1 MARQQNEQPTH
12 HSWRLLLAP
21 TRESLLPPRAAK
33 NKLRNKKEG
42 PPRHSGD
49 DSDVSPGPQGDTVGF
64 THWARP
70 PFLWVTASHPGKA
83 WGPSLAQPK
92 ISKLGKCPVRW
103 AGGMSIWGH
112 WQQAPPAPGRQATP
126 VEAEPSDR
134 AYSDPEALWKD
145 WATQPEASATLW
157 LPRVWTQPSSLFC
170 SLEEVLRSTQ
180 GPGDELPTKRSPPL
194 PPGLQSCEQPHRLPS
209 RPLSCVPWHPLLCW
223 DLPPKTLMTIPE
235 NKILPAATHTW
246 FTPTLPV
253 GTHPPLCQRW
263 LPTFASSVS
272 SGCLFHFWVVDG
284 VWKTLLS
291 FFKLLPKILDYKMQW

>member
-12 HSWRLLLAP
+12 HNWRLLLAP
-21 TRESLLPPRAAK
+21 TRESLLPARAAK
-33 NKLRNKKEG
+33 NKWRNKKEG
-42 PPRHSGD
+42 LPRHSGD

-145 WATQPEASATLW
+145 WATQPEASATLR

-180 GPGDELPTKRSPPL
+180 VMS
-194 PPGLQSCEQPHRLPS
+194 SQPRGHLPS
-209 RPLSCVPWHPLLCW
+209 HQDFSPASSHTGCPHALCLVCLDTLSFVGTCLQRHWWQYQKTKSCQQQHILGLHPLYLSETIGPFVKDGSPHLRLLFLQVVCFIFGWWMEFEKIYYYSLSCYQ
-223 DLPPKTLMTIPE
+223 K
-235 NKILPAATHTW
+235 
-246 FTPTLPV
+246 
-253 GTHPPLCQRW
+253 
-263 LPTFASSVS
+263 S
-272 SGCLFHFWVVDG
+272 
-284 VWKTLLS
+284 
-291 FFKLLPKILDYKMQW
+291 